1 MRRWV
6 AACLIVV
13 AALLPVYASPLT
25 VSTDKGS
32 YSPGETVTITI
43 QGSPNTFYGV
53 EVRGPGGQLIALKQV
68 TAGSDGRATLSIG
81 LASDSPTGTYTIV
94 VSGGGETFS
103 KTFTVSAAAAP
114 APGPAPVSPGAAA
127 SSALNTAKFRL
138 AQLSKAISSLNAS
151 LAPLGLE
158 GVLANASSALAAL
171 SAKLSEAEAKYN
183 AGDYDAAYKLASEVA
198 SECSKL
204 LNQLFSASVQAL
216 RGVVAEIAG
225 SSNDSLVVS
234 LLVLANRSLDEVS
247 PTYVDSSLA
256 SIDLSCKLIM
266 AAGRLADLNAE
277 VGQLAS
283 QLNATLTRLNSTLNE
298 LARLR
303 SETEVLQARAG
314 ELEKERTRLAQRLSE
329 LEESL
334 SAAQSKTDSLTAE
347 NQQLKS
353 QVLQLEQKA
362 VNLERQVSQANAL
375 AAGVSAVVAAI
386 GFAIG
391 YFLARKRTSEES
403 V

>member
-6 AACLIVV
+6 AACLIMV

-94 VSGGGETFS
+94 VSGGGETAS

-256 SIDLSCKLIM
+256 SIDLACKLIV
-266 AAGRLADLNAE
+266 AAGRLANFAGIE
-277 VGQLAS
+277 ARVGRLAS
-283 QLNATLTRLNSTLNE
+283 QLNATLSE
-298 LARLR
+298 LERLR
-303 SETEVLQARAG
+303 SEAEALQARAG
-314 ELEKERTRLAQRLSE
+314 ELEKERASLSQRLSE
-329 LEESL
+329 LEGSL
-334 SAAQSKTDSLTAE
+334 SAAQSRVDSLTAE
-347 NQQLKS
+347 NQQLRS
-353 QVLQLEQKA
+353 QVSQLEQRA
-362 VNLERQVSQANAL
+362 ADLERQVSQAYAL
-375 AAGVSAVVAAI
+375 AAGVGIVLAAA
-386 GFAIG
+386 GFAAG
-391 YFLARKRTSEES
+391 YFIAKRKAATG
-403 V
+403 